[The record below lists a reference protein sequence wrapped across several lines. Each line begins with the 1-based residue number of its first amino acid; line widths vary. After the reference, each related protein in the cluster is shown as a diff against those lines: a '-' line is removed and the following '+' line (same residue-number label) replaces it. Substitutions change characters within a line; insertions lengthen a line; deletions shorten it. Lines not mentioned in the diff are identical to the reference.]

1 MPVDP
6 SMTQRAPM
14 ALNEEIIGEAS
25 QTMVSGFES
34 STNQANTGKF
44 QPFGSSMGGVG
55 TFAGQ

>member
-44 QPFGSSMGGVG
+44 
-55 TFAGQ
+55 